1 MFTKKGN
8 IMEKFKKFLV
18 AMLAVAMVFALAA
31 CGGGSGAEEEAAAE
45 DEVLIGLTQSAYPP
59 FAYLDENDEFQGLDP
74 EVMREIDR
82 RLDGYTIEI
91 QTEPWDSQFIAVETG
106 KATFMCNQVGITPER
121 QEKYTMTDPYFQA
134 GAAIIV
140 KKGRD
145 DIHSLEDLKGKT
157 VWVEVGQSYTT
168 FLENWNEEN
177 GGEIEFYYVE
187 NQMPADALYDL
198 QTGKFD
204 AFVNDPVM
212 SQTIIDEKKLD
223 VEVVSDL
230 VITEDIGIL
239 FNKDNT
245 ELAEKFNAII
255 ADMIADGTLSK
266 LSEQYAGGDYIPK

>member
-1 MFTKKGN
+1 MSNLKKL
-8 IMEKFKKFLV
+8 FAVL
-18 AMLAVAMVFALAA
+18 LAVVMVFALAA
-31 CGGGSGAEEEAAAE
+31 CGGGSGGEEEAAAE

-121 QEKYTMTDPYFQA
+121 QEKYLMTDPYFQA

-145 DIHSLEDLKGKT
+145 DIHTLEDLKGKT

-187 NQMPADALYDL
+187 NQMPADAMYDL

-212 SQTIIDEKKLD
+212 SQTIIDEKNLD

-230 VITEDIGIL
+230 VLTEDIGIL

-245 ELAEKFNAII
+245 ELCEKFNAII
-255 ADMIADGTLSK
+255 ADMIADGTLEK
-266 LSEQYAGGDYIPK
+266 LSEEYTGGNYIPKK

>member
-1 MFTKKGN
+1 M
-8 IMEKFKKFLV
+8 
-18 AMLAVAMVFALAA
+18 
-31 CGGGSGAEEEAAAE
+31 
-45 DEVLIGLTQSAYPP
+45 
-59 FAYLDENDEFQGLDP
+59 
-74 EVMREIDR
+74 
-82 RLDGYTIEI
+82 
-91 QTEPWDSQFIAVETG
+91 
-106 KATFMCNQVGITPER
+106 
-121 QEKYTMTDPYFQA
+121 
-134 GAAIIV
+134 V

-168 FLENWNEEN
+168 FLEDWNEKN

-212 SQTIIDEKKLD
+212 SQTIIDEKGLD

-239 FNKDNT
+239 FNKDNA

-266 LSEQYAGGDYIPK
+266 LSEQYAGGDYIPKN